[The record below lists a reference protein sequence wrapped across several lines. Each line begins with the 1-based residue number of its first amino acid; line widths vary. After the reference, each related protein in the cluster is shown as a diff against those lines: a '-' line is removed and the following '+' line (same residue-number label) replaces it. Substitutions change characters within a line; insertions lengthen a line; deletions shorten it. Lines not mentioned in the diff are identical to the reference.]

1 MVSKKRIWMVF
12 ACDAWGGDLECIM
25 CTTSVAKVR
34 SFIRDKINDG
44 AFDYNDSSSYRGKQV
59 MDFVEDWKH
68 ETRDWI
74 NSRLHGGCYTY
85 CYDGE
90 DMS

>member
-1 MVSKKRIWMVF
+1 MAKRQIWMVY
-12 ACDAWGGDLECIM
+12 ACDEWGGNAKCIM
-25 CTTSVAKVR
+25 CTTSITKLK
-34 SFIRDKINDG
+34 SFIRNKIQDG
-44 AFDYNDSSSYRGKQV
+44 TFDYNDSSSYRGRQL

-74 NSRLHGGCYTY
+74 NSRLHYGYYNY

-90 DMS
+90 EL